1 MLLEKVNLKTL
12 DIMAL
17 RELGIPFLVNGK
29 EVSYQNQEKIY
40 ALLEEKQY
48 MKDYIVE
55 GGLIK
60 EVHYNTL

>member
-1 MLLEKVNLKTL
+1 
-12 DIMAL
+12 MAL

-55 GGLIK
+55 AGLIK